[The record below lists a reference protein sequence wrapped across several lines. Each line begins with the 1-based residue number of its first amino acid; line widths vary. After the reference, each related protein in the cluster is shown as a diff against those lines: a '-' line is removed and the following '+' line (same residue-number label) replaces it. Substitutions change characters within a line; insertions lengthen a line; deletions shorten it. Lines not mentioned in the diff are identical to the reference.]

1 MEETKMPDTKTREQ
15 IIEGVYDILDEYY
28 NRNDIDGMVA
38 YMKQVTMSVN
48 NDYDDAS
55 VETDPRRA
63 AMIDYIGGRIAAEL
77 DTHTTDFARNFT
89 VAASRLS
96 AKTAIGAIKKE
107 RDLEEQIRNGE
118 IEDCDFFAQSA
129 KNTEKL
135 ACYGLTSKAKYKEDI
150 DAVREVGQM
159 LSLAI
164 DRLHEEGVT
173 QMGWYERECSD
184 FLEDKYENGQLVQRN
199 LVAAESLKVL
209 ESDKSLT
216 EKDHMVALNFMA
228 AGVDMNAF
236 GYSVTKVQNGRFMD
250 ELPDERVKCKG
261 LNAQQLE
268 ERRNQLESQLAEYDS
283 PSIAEAKKLRTED
296 KVTLTGRLTEVKL
309 AQKRFA
315 LENADPAIAKEISDI
330 NNNINAVS
338 SQEDALNTFK
348 MSVNDFKTM
357 TANVAKFFAEDK
369 AARGDLNPKSHAE
382 YLKLARL
389 TSELAELEPGQN
401 DPKQIVDKL
410 KELQDTAHKYYKS
423 HASIFRGKE
432 GTERYKNA
440 QFIGTILDDNIE
452 RLEAIA
458 GELQETFAPG
468 QTIDGV
474 LKDYDQIKKSLRTEA
489 KSKREIL
496 MQKAANPADNKAVE
510 MKADENKAV
519 EVEAAEEKASEVK
532 AKEEMG
538 GVIEIDLDD
547 AQVPE
552 IEEDEPELQTRPRS
566 NAIYRSQKD
575 MQAEDGIKVKSRNL
589 GATRADISADVI
601 NDSYTVSSSQ
611 KAIEG
616 IMDNGGEFN
625 AETKAAVGTYMAKII
640 AVSLVKKEDKN
651 IETTAAQEKIDKLHN
666 AVENSEPFKTMMDKA
681 NTKESFNK
689 LVNKALTKNPN
700 ELMVE
705 YAAEYERYK
714 QQNKLVRGK
723 NGEML
728 ERIEKSNSVDNAK
741 KGGMI
746 K

>member
-77 DTHTTDFARNFT
+77 DAHTTDFARNFT
-89 VAASRLS
+89 VAASRLG

-173 QMGWYERECSD
+173 QMGWYERECSG

-236 GYSVTKVQNGRFMD
+236 GYSVTKANTGVFID
-250 ELPDERVKCKG
+250 ELPEERIKCKG

-268 ERRNQLESQLAEYDS
+268 DRRNQLESQLAEYDS
-283 PSIAEAKKLRTED
+283 PSIVEAKKLRESD
-296 KVTLTGRLTEVKL
+296 KIGLTGRLTEVKL

-315 LENADPAIAKEISDI
+315 LENADPALAKEIAVI
-330 NNNINAVS
+330 NNNINAVA

-348 MSVNDFKTM
+348 MSVNDFKAM

-369 AARGDLNPKSHAE
+369 AARGNLNPKSHAE

-458 GELQETFAPG
+458 GELQGTLAPG

-474 LKDYDQIKKSLRTEA
+474 LADYDQIKKSLRAEV
-489 KSKREIL
+489 KNKKEIL
-496 MQKAANPADNKAVE
+496 MEKAAHPT
-510 MKADENKAV
+510 ENKA
-519 EVEAAEEKASEVK
+519 AEVK
-532 AKEEMG
+532 AEENKPSEAKAKKEMS
-538 GVIEIDLDD
+538 GVVEIDLDD
-547 AQVPE
+547 AEVPE
-552 IEEDEPELQTRPRS
+552 IEEDEPEIQTRPRS
-566 NAIYRSQKD
+566 NAVYKSNKSAK
-575 MQAEDGIKVKSRNL
+575 AEDEINVKVGRISV
-589 GATRADISADVI
+589 TRADVSPEIKAK
-601 NDSYTVSSSQ
+601 SYSVSSSQ
-611 KAIEG
+611 KAIRN
-616 IMDNGGEFN
+616 IMENSGEIN
-625 AETKAAVGTYMAKII
+625 AETKAEVGTYMARII
-640 AVSLVKKEDKN
+640 ATCIVRDKEKTISTN
-651 IETTAAQEKIDKLHN
+651 EAQVKIDKTFA
-666 AVENSEPFKTMMDKA
+666 AVEESKPFKNMMAKA
-681 NTKESFNK
+681 NTDASFRK
-689 LVNKALTKNPN
+689 LVDKALTKKPN

-705 YAAEYERYK
+705 FAAEYAKYK
-714 QQNKLVRGK
+714 EQNKTVRGK
-723 NGEML
+723 NGEKL
-728 ERIEKSNSVDNAK
+728 ERIERVNSIEDVK

>member
-1 MEETKMPDTKTREQ
+1 MPDTKTREQ

-77 DTHTTDFARNFT
+77 DAHTTDFARNFT
-89 VAASRLS
+89 VAASRLG

-173 QMGWYERECSD
+173 QMGWYERECSG

-236 GYSVTKVQNGRFMD
+236 GYSVTKANTGVFID
-250 ELPDERVKCKG
+250 ELPEERIKCKG

-268 ERRNQLESQLAEYDS
+268 DRRNQLESQLAEYDS
-283 PSIAEAKKLRTED
+283 PSIVEAKKLRESD
-296 KVTLTGRLTEVKL
+296 KIGLTGRLTEVKL

-315 LENADPAIAKEISDI
+315 LENADPALAKEIAVI
-330 NNNINAVS
+330 NNNINAVA

-348 MSVNDFKTM
+348 MSVNDFKAM

-369 AARGDLNPKSHAE
+369 AARGNLNPKSHAE

-458 GELQETFAPG
+458 GELQGTLAPG

-474 LKDYDQIKKSLRTEA
+474 LADYDQIKKSLRAEV
-489 KSKREIL
+489 KNKKEIL
-496 MQKAANPADNKAVE
+496 MEKAAHPT
-510 MKADENKAV
+510 ENKA
-519 EVEAAEEKASEVK
+519 AEVK
-532 AKEEMG
+532 AEENKPSEAKAKKEMS
-538 GVIEIDLDD
+538 GVVEIDLDD
-547 AQVPE
+547 AEVPE
-552 IEEDEPELQTRPRS
+552 IEEDEPEIQTRPRS
-566 NAIYRSQKD
+566 NAVYKSNKSAK
-575 MQAEDGIKVKSRNL
+575 AEDEINVKVGRISV
-589 GATRADISADVI
+589 TRADVSPEIKAK
-601 NDSYTVSSSQ
+601 SYSVSSSQ
-611 KAIEG
+611 KAIRN
-616 IMDNGGEFN
+616 IMENSGEIN
-625 AETKAAVGTYMAKII
+625 AETKAEVGTYMARII
-640 AVSLVKKEDKN
+640 ATCIVRDKEKTISTN
-651 IETTAAQEKIDKLHN
+651 EAQVKIDKTFA
-666 AVENSEPFKTMMDKA
+666 AVEESKPFKNMMAKA
-681 NTKESFNK
+681 NTDASFRK
-689 LVNKALTKNPN
+689 LVDKALTKKPN

-705 YAAEYERYK
+705 FAAEYAKYK
-714 QQNKLVRGK
+714 EQNKTVRGK
-723 NGEML
+723 NGEKL
-728 ERIEKSNSVDNAK
+728 ERIERVNSIEDVK

>member
-1 MEETKMPDTKTREQ
+1 MPDTKTREQ

-55 VETDPRRA
+55 VETDPRRV
-63 AMIDYIGGRIAAEL
+63 AMIDYIGGRIATEL
-77 DTHTTDFARNFT
+77 DAHTTDFARNFT

-159 LSLAI
+159 LLLAI

-184 FLEDKYENGQLVQRN
+184 FLDDKYENGQLVQRN

-228 AGVDMNAF
+228 AGVDMELC
-236 GYSVTKVQNGRFMD
+236 GYVVTKANTDTFIDQ
-250 ELPDERVKCKG
+250 LPDERVKCKG

-268 ERRNQLESQLAEYDS
+268 ERRNQLESQLAEYES
-283 PSIAEAKKLRTED
+283 PSIVEAKKLREED
-296 KVTLTGRLTEVKL
+296 KNDISNRLEEVKL

-315 LENADPAIAKEISDI
+315 LENADPALAKEIAVI

-338 SQEDALNTFK
+338 LQEDALNTFK

-474 LKDYDQIKKSLRTEA
+474 LKDYDQIKKSLRAEV
-489 KSKREIL
+489 KNKKEIL
-496 MQKAANPADNKAVE
+496 MEKAAHPT
-510 MKADENKAV
+510 ENKAV

-532 AKEEMG
+532 AKEEMS

-552 IEEDEPELQTRPRS
+552 IEEDEPEIQTRPRS
-566 NAIYRSQKD
+566 NAVYKSNKSAK
-575 MQAEDGIKVKSRNL
+575 AEDEINVKVGRISV
-589 GATRADISADVI
+589 TRADVSPEIKAK
-601 NDSYTVSSSQ
+601 SYSVSSSQ
-611 KAIEG
+611 KAIRN
-616 IMDNGGEFN
+616 IMENSGEIN
-625 AETKAAVGTYMAKII
+625 AETKASVGSYMAKII
-640 AVSLVKKEDKN
+640 ATCIVRDKEKTISTN
-651 IETTAAQEKIDKLHN
+651 EAQVKIDKTFA
-666 AVENSEPFKTMMDKA
+666 AVEESKPFKNMMAKA
-681 NTKESFNK
+681 NTDASFRK
-689 LVNKALTKNPN
+689 LVDKALTKKPN

-705 YAAEYERYK
+705 FAAEYAKYK
-714 QQNKLVRGK
+714 EQNKTVRGK
-723 NGEML
+723 NGEKL
-728 ERIEKSNSVDNAK
+728 ERIERVNSIEDVK

>member
-1 MEETKMPDTKTREQ
+1 MPDTKTREQ

-55 VETDPRRA
+55 VETDPRRV
-63 AMIDYIGGRIAAEL
+63 AMIDYIGGRIATEL
-77 DTHTTDFARNFT
+77 DAHTTDFARNFT

-173 QMGWYERECSD
+173 QMGWYERECSG

-236 GYSVTKVQNGRFMD
+236 GYSVTKANTGVFID
-250 ELPDERVKCKG
+250 ELPEERIKCKG

-268 ERRNQLESQLAEYDS
+268 DRRNQLESQLAEYDS
-283 PSIAEAKKLRTED
+283 PSIVEAKKLRESD
-296 KVTLTGRLTEVKL
+296 KIGLTGRLEEVKL

-315 LENADPAIAKEISDI
+315 LENADPALAKEIAVI
-330 NNNINAVS
+330 NNNINAVA

-369 AARGDLNPKSHAE
+369 AARGNLNPKSHAE

-440 QFIGTILDDNIE
+440 QFIGTILDDNID

-458 GELQETFAPG
+458 GELQGTLAPG

-474 LKDYDQIKKSLRTEA
+474 LADYDQIKKSLRAEV
-489 KSKREIL
+489 KNKKEIL
-496 MQKAANPADNKAVE
+496 MEKAAHPT
-510 MKADENKAV
+510 ENKAA
-519 EVEAAEEKASEVK
+519 EVKAEENKPSEAK
-532 AKEEMG
+532 AKEEMS
-538 GVIEIDLDD
+538 GVVEIDLDD
-547 AQVPE
+547 AEVPE
-552 IEEDEPELQTRPRS
+552 IEEDEPEIQTRPRS
-566 NAIYRSQKD
+566 NAVYKSNKSAK
-575 MQAEDGIKVKSRNL
+575 AEDEINVKVGRISV
-589 GATRADISADVI
+589 TRADVSPEIKAK
-601 NDSYTVSSSQ
+601 SYSVSSSQ
-611 KAIEG
+611 KAIRN
-616 IMDNGGEFN
+616 IMENSGEIN
-625 AETKAAVGTYMAKII
+625 AETKAEVGTYMARII
-640 AVSLVKKEDKN
+640 ATCIVRDKEKTISTN
-651 IETTAAQEKIDKLHN
+651 EAQVKIDKTFA
-666 AVENSEPFKTMMDKA
+666 AVEESKPFKNMMAKA
-681 NTKESFNK
+681 NTDASFRK
-689 LVNKALTKNPN
+689 LVDKALTKKPN

-705 YAAEYERYK
+705 FAAEYAKYK
-714 QQNKLVRGK
+714 EQNKTVRGK
-723 NGEML
+723 NGEKL
-728 ERIEKSNSVDNAK
+728 ERIERVNSIEDVK

>member
-1 MEETKMPDTKTREQ
+1 MPDTKTREQ

-55 VETDPRRA
+55 VETDPRRV
-63 AMIDYIGGRIAAEL
+63 AMIDYIGGRIATEL
-77 DTHTTDFARNFT
+77 DAHTTDFARNFT

-173 QMGWYERECSD
+173 QMGWYERECSG

-236 GYSVTKVQNGRFMD
+236 GYSVTKANTGVFID
-250 ELPDERVKCKG
+250 ELPEERIKCKG

-268 ERRNQLESQLAEYDS
+268 DRRNQLESQLAEYDS
-283 PSIAEAKKLRTED
+283 PSIVEAKKLRESD
-296 KVTLTGRLTEVKL
+296 KIGLTGRLEEVKL

-315 LENADPAIAKEISDI
+315 LENADPALAKEIAVI

-338 SQEDALNTFK
+338 LQEDALNTFK

-440 QFIGTILDDNIE
+440 QFIGMILDDNID

-458 GELQETFAPG
+458 GELQGTLAPG

-474 LKDYDQIKKSLRTEA
+474 LADYDQIKKSLRAEV
-489 KSKREIL
+489 KNKKEIL
-496 MQKAANPADNKAVE
+496 MEKAAHPT
-510 MKADENKAV
+510 ENKAA
-519 EVEAAEEKASEVK
+519 EVKAEENKPSEAK
-532 AKEEMG
+532 AKEEMS
-538 GVIEIDLDD
+538 GVVEIDLDD
-547 AQVPE
+547 AEVPE
-552 IEEDEPELQTRPRS
+552 IEEDEPEIQTRPRS
-566 NAIYRSQKD
+566 NAVYKSNKSAK
-575 MQAEDGIKVKSRNL
+575 AEDEINVKVGRISV
-589 GATRADISADVI
+589 TRADVSPEIKAK
-601 NDSYTVSSSQ
+601 SYSVSSSQ
-611 KAIEG
+611 KAIRN
-616 IMDNGGEFN
+616 IMENSGEIN
-625 AETKAAVGTYMAKII
+625 AETKAEVGTYMARII
-640 AVSLVKKEDKN
+640 ATCIVRDKEKTISTN
-651 IETTAAQEKIDKLHN
+651 EAQVKIDKTFA
-666 AVENSEPFKTMMDKA
+666 AVEESKPFKNMMAKA
-681 NTKESFNK
+681 NTDASFRK
-689 LVNKALTKNPN
+689 LVDKALTKKPN

-705 YAAEYERYK
+705 FAAEYAKYK
-714 QQNKLVRGK
+714 EQNKTVRGK
-723 NGEML
+723 NGEKL
-728 ERIEKSNSVDNAK
+728 ERIERVNSIEDVK

>member
-1 MEETKMPDTKTREQ
+1 MPDTKTREQ

-55 VETDPRRA
+55 VETDPRRV
-63 AMIDYIGGRIAAEL
+63 AMIDYIGGRIATEL
-77 DTHTTDFARNFT
+77 DAHTTDFARNFT

-150 DAVREVGQM
+150 DAVREVGQI

-173 QMGWYERECSD
+173 QMGWYERECSG

-236 GYSVTKVQNGRFMD
+236 GYSVTKANTGVFID
-250 ELPDERVKCKG
+250 ELPEERIKCKG

-268 ERRNQLESQLAEYDS
+268 DRRNQLESQLAEYDS
-283 PSIAEAKKLRTED
+283 PSIVEAKKLRESD
-296 KVTLTGRLTEVKL
+296 KIGLTGRLEEVKL

-315 LENADPAIAKEISDI
+315 LENADPALAKEIAVI

-338 SQEDALNTFK
+338 LQEDALNTFK

-369 AARGDLNPKSHAE
+369 AARGNLNPKSHAE

-458 GELQETFAPG
+458 GELQGTLAPG

-474 LKDYDQIKKSLRTEA
+474 LADYDQIKKSLRAEV
-489 KSKREIL
+489 KNKKEIL
-496 MQKAANPADNKAVE
+496 MEKAAHPT
-510 MKADENKAV
+510 ENKAA
-519 EVEAAEEKASEVK
+519 EVKAEENKPSEAK
-532 AKEEMG
+532 AKEEMS
-538 GVIEIDLDD
+538 GVVEIDLDD
-547 AQVPE
+547 AEVPE

-566 NAIYRSQKD
+566 NAVYKSNKSAK
-575 MQAEDGIKVKSRNL
+575 AEDEINVKVGRISV
-589 GATRADISADVI
+589 TRADVSPEIKAK
-601 NDSYTVSSSQ
+601 SYSVSSSQ
-611 KAIEG
+611 KAIRN
-616 IMDNGGEFN
+616 IMENSGEIN
-625 AETKAAVGTYMAKII
+625 AETKAEVGTYMARII
-640 AVSLVKKEDKN
+640 ATCIVRDKEKTISTN
-651 IETTAAQEKIDKLHN
+651 EAQVKIDKTFA
-666 AVENSEPFKTMMDKA
+666 AVEESKPFKNMMAKA
-681 NTKESFNK
+681 NTDASFRK
-689 LVNKALTKNPN
+689 LVDKALTKKPN

-705 YAAEYERYK
+705 FAAEYAKYK
-714 QQNKLVRGK
+714 EQNKTVRGK
-723 NGEML
+723 NGEKL
-728 ERIEKSNSVDNAK
+728 ERIERVNSIEDVK

>member
-1 MEETKMPDTKTREQ
+1 MPDTKTREQ

-55 VETDPRRA
+55 VETDPRRV
-63 AMIDYIGGRIAAEL
+63 AMIDYIGGRIATEL
-77 DTHTTDFARNFT
+77 DAHTTDFARNFT

-173 QMGWYERECSD
+173 QMGWYERECSG

-236 GYSVTKVQNGRFMD
+236 GYSVTKANTGVFID
-250 ELPDERVKCKG
+250 ELPEERIKCKG

-268 ERRNQLESQLAEYDS
+268 DRRNQLESQLAEYDS
-283 PSIAEAKKLRTED
+283 PSIVEAKKLRESD
-296 KVTLTGRLTEVKL
+296 KIGLTGRLEEVKL

-315 LENADPAIAKEISDI
+315 LENADPALAKEIAVI
-330 NNNINAVS
+330 NNNINAVA

-348 MSVNDFKTM
+348 MSVNDFKAM

-369 AARGDLNPKSHAE
+369 AARGNLNPKSHAE

-458 GELQETFAPG
+458 GELQGTLAPG

-474 LKDYDQIKKSLRTEA
+474 LADYDQIKKSLRAEV
-489 KSKREIL
+489 KNKKEIL
-496 MQKAANPADNKAVE
+496 MEKAAHPT
-510 MKADENKAV
+510 ENKAA
-519 EVEAAEEKASEVK
+519 EVKAEENKPSEAK
-532 AKEEMG
+532 AKEEMS
-538 GVIEIDLDD
+538 GVVEIDLDD
-547 AQVPE
+547 AEVPE

-566 NAIYRSQKD
+566 NAVYKSNKSAK
-575 MQAEDGIKVKSRNL
+575 AEDEINVKVGRISV
-589 GATRADISADVI
+589 TRADVSPELKAK
-601 NDSYTVSSSQ
+601 SYSVSSSQ
-611 KAIEG
+611 KAIRN
-616 IMDNGGEFN
+616 IMENSGEIN
-625 AETKAAVGTYMAKII
+625 AETKAEVGTYMARII
-640 AVSLVKKEDKN
+640 ATCIVRDKEKTISTN
-651 IETTAAQEKIDKLHN
+651 EAQVKIDKTFA
-666 AVENSEPFKTMMDKA
+666 AVEESKPFKNMMAKA
-681 NTKESFNK
+681 NTDASFRK
-689 LVNKALTKNPN
+689 LVDKALTKKPN

-705 YAAEYERYK
+705 FAAEYAKYK
-714 QQNKLVRGK
+714 EQNKTVRGK
-723 NGEML
+723 NGEKL
-728 ERIEKSNSVDNAK
+728 ERIERVNSIEDVK

>member
-1 MEETKMPDTKTREQ
+1 MPDTKTREQ

-55 VETDPRRA
+55 VETDPRRV
-63 AMIDYIGGRIAAEL
+63 AMIDYIGGRIATEL
-77 DTHTTDFARNFT
+77 DAHTTDFARNFT

-236 GYSVTKVQNGRFMD
+236 GYSVTKANTGVFID
-250 ELPDERVKCKG
+250 ELPEERIKCKG

-268 ERRNQLESQLAEYDS
+268 ERRKQLESQLAEYDS
-283 PSIAEAKKLRTED
+283 PSIVEAKKLRESD
-296 KVTLTGRLTEVKL
+296 KNGLTGRLEEVKL

-315 LENADPAIAKEISDI
+315 LENADPALAKEIAVI
-330 NNNINAVS
+330 NNNINAVA

-348 MSVNDFKTM
+348 MSVNDFKVM

-389 TSELAELEPGQN
+389 TAELAELEPGQN

-474 LKDYDQIKKSLRTEA
+474 LKDYDQIKKSLRAEV
-489 KSKREIL
+489 KNKKEIL
-496 MQKAANPADNKAVE
+496 MEKAAHPT
-510 MKADENKAV
+510 ENKAV

-532 AKEEMG
+532 AKEELS

-552 IEEDEPELQTRPRS
+552 IEEDEPEKQTRPRS
-566 NAIYRSQKD
+566 NAVYKSNKSAK
-575 MQAEDGIKVKSRNL
+575 AEDEINVKVGRISVS
-589 GATRADISADVI
+589 RADVSPEIKAK
-601 NDSYTVSSSQ
+601 SYSVSSSQ
-611 KAIEG
+611 KAIRN
-616 IMDNGGEFN
+616 IMENSGEIN
-625 AETKAAVGTYMAKII
+625 AETKAEVGTYMARII
-640 AVSLVKKEDKN
+640 ATCIVRDKEKTISTN
-651 IETTAAQEKIDKLHN
+651 EAQVKIDKTFA
-666 AVENSEPFKTMMDKA
+666 AVEESKPFKNMMAKA
-681 NTKESFNK
+681 NTDASFRK
-689 LVNKALTKNPN
+689 LVDKALTKKPN

-705 YAAEYERYK
+705 FAAEYAKYK
-714 QQNKLVRGK
+714 EQNKTVRGK
-723 NGEML
+723 NGEKL
-728 ERIEKSNSVDNAK
+728 ERIERVNSIEDVK

>member
-1 MEETKMPDTKTREQ
+1 MPDTKTREQ

-55 VETDPRRA
+55 VETDPRRV
-63 AMIDYIGGRIAAEL
+63 AMIDYIGGRIATEL
-77 DTHTTDFARNFT
+77 DEHTTDFARNFT

-96 AKTAIGAIKKE
+96 AKTAIDAIKKE

-173 QMGWYERECSD
+173 QMGWYERECSG

-236 GYSVTKVQNGRFMD
+236 GYSVTKANTGVFID
-250 ELPDERVKCKG
+250 ELPEERIKCKG

-268 ERRNQLESQLAEYDS
+268 DRRNQLESQLAEYDS
-283 PSIAEAKKLRTED
+283 PSIVEAKKLRESD
-296 KVTLTGRLTEVKL
+296 KIGLTGRLEEVKL

-315 LENADPAIAKEISDI
+315 LENADPALAKEIAVI

-338 SQEDALNTFK
+338 LQEDALNTFK

-369 AARGDLNPKSHAE
+369 AARGNLNPKSHAE

-440 QFIGTILDDNIE
+440 QFIGMILDDNID

-458 GELQETFAPG
+458 GELQGTLAPG

-474 LKDYDQIKKSLRTEA
+474 LADYDQIKKSLRAEV
-489 KSKREIL
+489 KNKKEIL
-496 MQKAANPADNKAVE
+496 MEKAAHPT
-510 MKADENKAV
+510 ENKAA
-519 EVEAAEEKASEVK
+519 EVKAEENKPSEAK
-532 AKEEMG
+532 AKEEMS
-538 GVIEIDLDD
+538 GVVEIDLDD
-547 AQVPE
+547 AEVPE
-552 IEEDEPELQTRPRS
+552 IEEDEPEIQTRPRS
-566 NAIYRSQKD
+566 NAVYKSNKSAK
-575 MQAEDGIKVKSRNL
+575 AEDEINVKVGRISV
-589 GATRADISADVI
+589 TRADVSPEIKAK
-601 NDSYTVSSSQ
+601 SYSVSSSQ
-611 KAIEG
+611 KAIRN
-616 IMDNGGEFN
+616 IMENSGEIN
-625 AETKAAVGTYMAKII
+625 AETKAEVGTYMARII
-640 AVSLVKKEDKN
+640 ATCIVRDKEKTISTN
-651 IETTAAQEKIDKLHN
+651 EAQVKIDKTFA
-666 AVENSEPFKTMMDKA
+666 AVEESKPFKNMMAKA
-681 NTKESFNK
+681 NTDASFRK
-689 LVNKALTKNPN
+689 LVDKALTKKPN

-705 YAAEYERYK
+705 FAAEYAKYK
-714 QQNKLVRGK
+714 EQNKTVRGK
-723 NGEML
+723 NGEKL
-728 ERIEKSNSVDNAK
+728 ERIERVNSIEDVK

>member
-55 VETDPRRA
+55 VETDPRRV
-63 AMIDYIGGRIAAEL
+63 AMIDYIGGRIATEL
-77 DTHTTDFARNFT
+77 DAHTTDFARNFT

-173 QMGWYERECSD
+173 QMGWYERECSG

-236 GYSVTKVQNGRFMD
+236 GYSVTKANTGVFID
-250 ELPDERVKCKG
+250 ELPEERIKCKG

-268 ERRNQLESQLAEYDS
+268 DRRNQLESQLAEYDS
-283 PSIAEAKKLRTED
+283 PSIVEAKKLRESD
-296 KVTLTGRLTEVKL
+296 KIGLTGRLEEVKL

-315 LENADPAIAKEISDI
+315 LENADPALAKEIAVI
-330 NNNINAVS
+330 NNNINAVA

-369 AARGDLNPKSHAE
+369 AARGNLNPKSHAE

-440 QFIGTILDDNIE
+440 QFIGTILDDNID

-458 GELQETFAPG
+458 GELQGTLAPG

-474 LKDYDQIKKSLRTEA
+474 LADYDQIKKSLRAEV
-489 KSKREIL
+489 KNKKEIL
-496 MQKAANPADNKAVE
+496 MEKAAHPT
-510 MKADENKAV
+510 ENKAA
-519 EVEAAEEKASEVK
+519 EVKAEENKPSEAK
-532 AKEEMG
+532 AKEEMS
-538 GVIEIDLDD
+538 GVVEIDLDD
-547 AQVPE
+547 AEVPE
-552 IEEDEPELQTRPRS
+552 IEEDEPEIQTRPRS
-566 NAIYRSQKD
+566 NAVYKSNKSAK
-575 MQAEDGIKVKSRNL
+575 AEDEINVKVGRISV
-589 GATRADISADVI
+589 TRADVSPEIKAK
-601 NDSYTVSSSQ
+601 SYSVSSSQ
-611 KAIEG
+611 KAIRN
-616 IMDNGGEFN
+616 IMENSGEIN
-625 AETKAAVGTYMAKII
+625 AETKAEVGTYMARII
-640 AVSLVKKEDKN
+640 ATCIVRDKEKTISTN
-651 IETTAAQEKIDKLHN
+651 EAQVKIDKTFA
-666 AVENSEPFKTMMDKA
+666 AVEESKPFKNMMAKA
-681 NTKESFNK
+681 NTDASFRK
-689 LVNKALTKNPN
+689 LVDKALTKKPN

-705 YAAEYERYK
+705 FAAEYAKYK
-714 QQNKLVRGK
+714 EQNKTVRGK
-723 NGEML
+723 NGEKL
-728 ERIEKSNSVDNAK
+728 ERIERVNSIEDVK

>member
-1 MEETKMPDTKTREQ
+1 MPDTKTREQ

-55 VETDPRRA
+55 VETDPRRV
-63 AMIDYIGGRIAAEL
+63 AMIDYIGGRIATEL
-77 DTHTTDFARNFT
+77 DAHTTDFARNFT

-159 LSLAI
+159 LLLAI

-184 FLEDKYENGQLVQRN
+184 FLDDKYENGQLVQRN

-228 AGVDMNAF
+228 AGVDMELC
-236 GYSVTKVQNGRFMD
+236 GYVVTKANTDTFIDQ
-250 ELPDERVKCKG
+250 LPDERVKCKG

-283 PSIAEAKKLRTED
+283 PSIVEAKKLREED
-296 KVTLTGRLTEVKL
+296 KNDISNRLEEVKL

-315 LENADPAIAKEISDI
+315 LENADPAIAKEISVI

-338 SQEDALNTFK
+338 LQEDALNTFK

-369 AARGDLNPKSHAE
+369 AARGNLNPKSHAE

-458 GELQETFAPG
+458 GELQGTFAPG

-474 LKDYDQIKKSLRTEA
+474 LNDYDQIKKSLRAEA

-510 MKADENKAV
+510 VKADENKAV

-532 AKEEMG
+532 AKEELS

-547 AQVPE
+547 AQVLE
-552 IEEDEPELQTRPRS
+552 IEEDEPEKQTRPRS
-566 NAIYRSQKD
+566 NAVYKSNKSAK
-575 MQAEDGIKVKSRNL
+575 AEDEINVKVGRISV
-589 GATRADISADVI
+589 TRADVSPEIKAK
-601 NDSYTVSSSQ
+601 SYSVSSSQ
-611 KAIEG
+611 KAIRN
-616 IMDNGGEFN
+616 IMENSGEIN
-625 AETKAAVGTYMAKII
+625 AETKAEVGTYMARII
-640 AVSLVKKEDKN
+640 ATCIVRDKEKTISTN
-651 IETTAAQEKIDKLHN
+651 EAQVKIDKTFA
-666 AVENSEPFKTMMDKA
+666 AVEESKPFKNMMAKA
-681 NTKESFNK
+681 NTDASFRK
-689 LVNKALTKNPN
+689 LVDKALTKKPN

-705 YAAEYERYK
+705 FAAEYAKYK
-714 QQNKLVRGK
+714 EQNKTVRGK
-723 NGEML
+723 NGEKL
-728 ERIEKSNSVDNAK
+728 ERIERVNSIEDVK